1 MSKPIVSRRQF
12 STTAAAMTG
21 VGIVGSANAALA
33 EEVAWDGEYDVV
45 VVGMGFA
52 GCVSAIS
59 AADEGAK
66 VLLVDKA
73 PEGSASGP
81 GPTWFWQQAP
91 RLSCRHR

>member
-1 MSKPIVSRRQF
+1 
-12 STTAAAMTG
+12 MTG

-73 PEGSASGP
+73 PEGSAG
-81 GPTWFWQQAP
+81 GN
-91 RLSCRHR
+91 

>member
-1 MSKPIVSRRQF
+1 
-12 STTAAAMTG
+12 MTG

-33 EEVAWDGEYDVV
+33 EGVAWDGEYDVV

-73 PEGSASGP
+73 PEGSAGGNSRVSRQCTP
-81 GPTWFWQQAP
+81 ICRPSWATFPTGTP
-91 RLSCRHR
+91 MC